1 MIPIRAVQVLKN
13 CQPPLAALWST
24 DQVRGLKI
32 HPSNPPPGVTLPK
45 LKNLPV
51 LPKVPTVYA
60 NHMGKIPK
68 GTKETYRM
76 LGEEKVHTDLLLGQF
91 GIVAVHGGAIK
102 HSTLET
108 IRNYTGRK
116 LKKGQSFAFYR
127 VDAPYKVCLEIR
139 KNLKRV

>member
-1 MIPIRAVQVLKN
+1 MIPIRSVILLKN
-13 CQPPLAALWST
+13 SQPSLAALWSL

-32 HPSNPPPGVTLPK
+32 HPSEPPPGVTLPK

-51 LPKVPTVYA
+51 LPKVPGGYA
-60 NHMGKIPK
+60 NYLGKIPR
-68 GTKETYRM
+68 GTRETYRM

-102 HSTLET
+102 HATLET

-116 LKKGQSFAFYR
+116 LKKGESFAFYR
-127 VDAPYKVCLEIR
+127 IDAPYKVI
-139 KNLKRV
+139 KNH